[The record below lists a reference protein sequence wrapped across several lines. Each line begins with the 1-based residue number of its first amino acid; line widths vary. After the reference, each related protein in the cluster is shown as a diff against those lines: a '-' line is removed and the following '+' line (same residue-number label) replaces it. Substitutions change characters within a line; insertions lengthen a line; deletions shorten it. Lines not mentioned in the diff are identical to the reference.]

1 MRQQIRVRVR
11 RPAAHAEH
19 TPRLATMR
27 ARRVPSLLRKPVI
40 RVMLA
45 VGVVVVI
52 AGLALFQPWQLWV
65 DKTVNEA
72 LPRGGPGVLIA
83 QGTLVGHQHATS
95 GTVRILRLAD
105 GSRLLRLEN
114 LDTTN
119 GPDLKVWLTDA
130 PVRTGNAGRRVF
142 DDDRHLSLGQL
153 KGNKGSQNYLVPQNA
168 DLGQYRSVTI
178 WCDRFN
184 VSFGAAALA
193 EKGTS

>member
-130 PVRTGNAGRRVF
+130 PFGPATRAG
-142 DDDRHLSLGQL
+142 
-153 KGNKGSQNYLVPQNA
+153 GSSMTTVTSA
-168 DLGQYRSVTI
+168 WASSRATRAARTI
-178 WCDRFN
+178 WSPRTPT
-184 VSFGAAALA
+184 SGSTAA
-193 EKGTS
+193 